1 MAQYNVAPINA
12 IVIIIAEYHC
22 IHKFNPGSILA
33 RFSLIASCDN
43 HYWFS
48 KITSW
53 RLQFLCS

>member
-33 RFSLIASCDN
+33 RLSLIASCDN
-43 HYWFS
+43 HYWF
-48 KITSW
+48 
-53 RLQFLCS
+53 